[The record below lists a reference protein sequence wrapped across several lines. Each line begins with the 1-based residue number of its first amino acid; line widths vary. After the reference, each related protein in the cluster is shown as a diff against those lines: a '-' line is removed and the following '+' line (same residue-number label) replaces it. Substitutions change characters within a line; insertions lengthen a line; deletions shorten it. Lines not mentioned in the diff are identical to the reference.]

1 MISEEH
7 KNVKGIYGTIRLK
20 KHIENK
26 LKIVLN
32 HKLIRRYKR
41 ILGLETVKRTKKG
54 LANMKSKEK
63 NLTNKAP
70 YLNTRSRVNSEK
82 PRQKFSSDVSYIK
95 CKDGILY
102 LSAIKDYFN
111 TEIVSFSTSN
121 YNNIDLIK
129 ESYKDLNPTKDS
141 IVNTDQG
148 SVYFAYEYIELSKH

>member
-7 KNVKGIYGTIRLK
+7 KNVKGIYGTVRLK

-70 YLNTRSRVNSEK
+70 YLIECNFNSEK

-111 TEIVSFSTSN
+111 TEIVSFST
-121 YNNIDLIK
+121 
-129 ESYKDLNPTKDS
+129 
-141 IVNTDQG
+141 
-148 SVYFAYEYIELSKH
+148 

>member
-1 MISEEH
+1 
-7 KNVKGIYGTIRLK
+7 
-20 KHIENK
+20 
-26 LKIVLN
+26 
-32 HKLIRRYKR
+32 
-41 ILGLETVKRTKKG
+41 
-54 LANMKSKEK
+54 MKSKEK

-70 YLNTRSRVNSEK
+70 YLIECNFNSEK

-148 SVYFAYEYIELSKH
+148 SVYFAYEYIELSKNIRIYKEYVT